1 MQEFPLFKGKTLKRL
16 CSDIEVTKKQK
27 NAAKKWIELLE
38 NDELKKREV
47 KSASC

>member
-16 CSDIEVTKKQK
+16 CSDIEVTKQK
-27 NAAKKWIELLE
+27 NASRKWIELLE